1 MTIIKGTVASTDVL
15 FLKDAGTATFNTT
28 ALNVSSFTSLA
39 AALDFAATNA
49 LGLATTSAVD
59 WFQYAGNTYVVED
72 MGTGVA
78 TAGLSADD
86 YVVKITGLVDL
97 SSATFS
103 TSAVTLT
110 LG

>member
-1 MTIIKGTVASTDVL
+1 
-15 FLKDAGTATFNTT
+15 
-28 ALNVSSFTSLA
+28 
-39 AALDFAATNA
+39 
-49 LGLATTSAVD
+49 
-59 WFQYAGNTYVVED
+59 